1 MLSLFN
7 DWNGLRQSEFAEL
20 FRTLS
25 TFDALRSDV
34 DRAFGWR
41 DPRFFAGREIAS
53 PVIGVSDSGAA
64 FTLRAELPGLSE
76 KDIEITLNEGTLT
89 LRGER
94 KVEVPEGY
102 SAHRVERSSYRVERS
117 YRLPAKVDA
126 DKAQAVMKH
135 GVLTLTLP
143 KAPEAQPKQ
152 ITVKSG

>member
-41 DPRFFAGREIAS
+41 DPRFFAAHEIAS

-76 KDIEITLNEGTLT
+76 KDVEITLNEGTLT

-102 SAHRVERSSYRVERS
+102 SAHRTERSSYRFERS
-117 YRLPAKVDA
+117 YRL
-126 DKAQAVMKH
+126 
-135 GVLTLTLP
+135 
-143 KAPEAQPKQ
+143 
-152 ITVKSG
+152 